1 MGDAK
6 AHDSQALKSQNLRA
20 GEGFFEARSNRI
32 RYICLHSDQI
42 GRGGRC

>member
-1 MGDAK
+1 MGIAK
-6 AHDSQALKSQNLRA
+6 VHDSQVFKSQNLGARDS
-20 GEGFFEARSNRI
+20 FFEARSNRI